1 MLREM
6 FQAKIHRAVVTEC
19 CLGYEGSLT
28 VDIELIERAGMLVNQ
43 KIQVLNINNGERL
56 ETYLIAGER
65 GKRQI
70 IVNGPAARLAQAGDR
85 VVVIAYASLN
95 EEEVLRHKPVVVV
108 LDERNQV
115 LEVH

>member
-6 FQAKIHRAVVTEC
+6 FQAKIHRGTVTAC
-19 CLGYEGSLT
+19 RLGYEGSLT
-28 VDIELIERAGMLVNQ
+28 VDVELIERAGMLVNQ

-65 GKRQI
+65 GKREI

-115 LEVH
+115 VEVH